1 MRVVFYW
8 EKTGLSITEANPYGG
23 LLARGLADIGVEM
36 VAGFAEDL
44 TEQWIYENQGKV
56 DVLHLN
62 WLNYMYAGPDPAT
75 QLARATQLLGNLGL
89 ARNLGYKIVWTVHNL
104 YPHESAVPDLD
115 RLVRIAITHMA
126 TAMIAHCRHAKN
138 LVKEHFYRIAGV
150 YVIPHGH
157 FIDPYPN
164 EISRAEARAQLGIPQ
179 QNFVYLFFGNIRP
192 YKGVEQFLE
201 TFSTLP
207 GEDLNL
213 LFAAKAYNE
222 YGTSLAE
229 RAAHT
234 DPRVVV
240 HSSRFFANEEFQ
252 VFLNAADVTV
262 LPFLDVL
269 TSGSAITSLSFGR
282 PVIIPAIG
290 CLPELIDHTSGIL
303 YNPQDPAALSQAMTD
318 IRQIDL
324 AAASRAAF
332 QRAQSLSWDG
342 IARQTLEVYRA

>member
-8 EKTGLSITEANPYGG
+8 EKAGLSLTEANPYGG

-36 VAGFAEDL
+36 VPGFAEDL
-44 TEQWIYENQGKV
+44 TEQWIYENQGKI

-62 WLNYMYAGPDPAT
+62 WVNYMYAGPDPAT
-75 QLARATQLLGNLGL
+75 QLARASQLLGNLGQ

-126 TAMIAHCRHAKN
+126 TAVIAHCRHAKE
-138 LVKEHFYRIAGV
+138 LVRQHFYRSKGV
-150 YVIPHGH
+150 FVIPHGH

-164 EISRAEARAQLGIPQ
+164 EISRADARAELGIPEG
-179 QNFVYLFFGNIRP
+179 NFVYLFFGNIRP

-201 TFSTLP
+201 TFSALP
-207 GEDLNL
+207 GENLNL
-213 LFAAKAYNE
+213 LLAAKVYNE

-229 RAAHT
+229 RATQA
-234 DPRVVV
+234 DPRIVVR
-240 HSSRFFANEEFQ
+240 SSRFFANEEFQ
-252 VFLNAADVTV
+252 LFLNAADVTV

-282 PVIIPAIG
+282 PVIVPAIG
-290 CLPELIDHTSGIL
+290 CLPELVDNTTGIM
-303 YNPQDPAALSQAMTD
+303 YDPQDPAALSQAMRDIQHTD
-318 IRQIDL
+318 I
-324 AAASRAAF
+324 AAASRAAYK
-332 QRAQSLSWDG
+332 RALSLSWDG
-342 IARQTLEVYRA
+342 IARQTLEAYRA